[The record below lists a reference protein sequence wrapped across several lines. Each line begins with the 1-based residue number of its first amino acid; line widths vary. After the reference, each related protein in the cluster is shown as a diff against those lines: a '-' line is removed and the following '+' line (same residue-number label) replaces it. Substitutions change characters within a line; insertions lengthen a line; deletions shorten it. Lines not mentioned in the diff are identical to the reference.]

1 MMDTPLRKSSCFV
14 MVGLKEDMRIGISI
28 WHVSKEEAKQYVMI
42 YHRLAEVLLG
52 LGSVPCQLP
61 FNNRGFVSKV
71 P

>member
-1 MMDTPLRKSSCFV
+1 MMGTPVKKGDCFV

-28 WHVSKEEAKQYVMI
+28 WHVRKEEAKQCVMI
-42 YHRLAEVLLG
+42 YHRLAEVFLG

-61 FNNRGFVSKV
+61 FNNRGFVSKA